1 MRHTSLASLLFR
13 GALVR
18 KLPPHKVQQRDLGQS
33 VTDLLT
39 SRRPEDSPKGL
50 ARHLG
55 LLLIRPRQAEIS
67 EDVAGTRNYVK
78 FVFGSCPVALEGS
91 PEPCAYAVSVSCF
104 GIENFEVALRGSLC
118 ESLI

>member
-39 SRRPEDSPKGL
+39 SRRPEDSPKRL
-50 ARHLG
+50 ARHLD
-55 LLLIRPRQAEIS
+55 LLLIRPRQAKIS
-67 EDVAGTRNYVK
+67 EDVAGTGNYVK
-78 FVFGSCPVALEGS
+78 FVIGSCHFTPWGS
-91 PEPCAYAVSVSCF
+91 PELCAGAVSVSCF
-104 GIENFEVALRGSLC
+104 GVENFEVAFRGRLRQ
-118 ESLI
+118 SLI